1 MLAKD
6 RTRTHIASNDP
17 ATLKKY
23 KKTDNYNHTIIKYIE
38 NVRTMSK
45 STASQY
51 QKRLKSFV
59 SFVEQEYEYNV
70 DILID
75 KVKEQRMDVY
85 DVLSGFASFLVNRG
99 TFSSLSIKN
108 WVDTA
113 KNLLEF
119 FDIDVSPKKFKMK
132 VRLPKVVRKS
142 KDALTKELI
151 VEILNACSDI
161 RLKTYV
167 LLLAATG
174 MRPTETLSIR
184 ICDLNLDSK
193 GPNTVFVRGEYTK
206 TRADRYVYLTKE
218 ATKQLKTWIEF
229 KYRTRRTSYYHKDT
243 GNSIS
248 EYRTPQKNNRDLV
261 FSAFSSPTAT
271 SVSLQSLYVG
281 LGETFGKTLDRIDM
295 GQREDSPGTKRRKIT
310 LHSFRRWVKST
321 ISDLG
326 HSDYS
331 EYFIGHAGSTYY
343 RKSDKEKEEIFMKIE
358 PYLTY
363 TDITSLQRKGAEA
376 ESRIEELE
384 TINLGLKQRNA
395 ANSEEI
401 VSLREEID
409 SVKLMM
415 QNILE
420 NVSKTPDQQQK
431 DAMAKS
437 LLQSKLL
444 KPTSKE
450 NIVQ

>member
-167 LLLAATG
+167 LLLA
-174 MRPTETLSIR
+174 E
-184 ICDLNLDSK
+184 
-193 GPNTVFVRGEYTK
+193 
-206 TRADRYVYLTKE
+206 
-218 ATKQLKTWIEF
+218 
-229 KYRTRRTSYYHKDT
+229 
-243 GNSIS
+243 
-248 EYRTPQKNNRDLV
+248 
-261 FSAFSSPTAT
+261 
-271 SVSLQSLYVG
+271 
-281 LGETFGKTLDRIDM
+281 LG
-295 GQREDSPGTKRRKIT
+295 
-310 LHSFRRWVKST
+310 
-321 ISDLG
+321 
-326 HSDYS
+326 
-331 EYFIGHAGSTYY
+331 
-343 RKSDKEKEEIFMKIE
+343 
-358 PYLTY
+358 
-363 TDITSLQRKGAEA
+363 
-376 ESRIEELE
+376 
-384 TINLGLKQRNA
+384 
-395 ANSEEI
+395 
-401 VSLREEID
+401 
-409 SVKLMM
+409 
-415 QNILE
+415 
-420 NVSKTPDQQQK
+420 
-431 DAMAKS
+431 
-437 LLQSKLL
+437 
-444 KPTSKE
+444 
-450 NIVQ
+450 